1 MSVVLAFEEVG
12 PCRVQLKIEVP
23 APAVEA
29 ESARVTADYG
39 RKARIPGFRKGKVP
53 AALVRQHFGHEIEHE
68 VVERLVPR
76 YWRQAAAEKS
86 LDPLG
91 APAVDQIDLKPG
103 QPLTFNAVVE
113 VRPKIELR
121 NYRDFALPTP
131 DVEPSREEIAKAI
144 EDLRRG
150 HARWTA
156 VERAAG
162 AGDVVKASVTET
174 TGGAEAEAQESEFE
188 IGSARVWPE
197 VSVAATGLAA
207 GQSARFTRREGEGE
221 EAKERTFE
229 IRVLEVREAHLP
241 AADLEF
247 AKHFGSFETFEAFET
262 DVARRIRAGKQDE
275 ARHVREQA
283 MLDQL
288 TERHPMELPEGVV
301 HHETEDLLREYAEN
315 LARRGVDL
323 EKAGIDWQTMG
334 EQAKPHAE
342 RRVRA
347 RLLLDAIAFAEKID
361 VAEPEFEQALALLA
375 RVQGVPAQGLR
386 QRLDESGEL
395 AGLRARMRREKT
407 VRFLLGEETS
417 APAPEPAAGAGD

>member
-12 PCRVQLKIEVP
+12 PCRVQLRIEVP

-29 ESARVTADYG
+29 ETARVTADYG

-68 VVERLVPR
+68 VIERLVPR

-91 APAVDQIDLKPG
+91 APAVEKVELKAG
-103 QPLTFNAVVE
+103 EALTFDAVVE

-121 NYRDFALPTP
+121 NYRDFALPE
-131 DVEPSREEIAKAI
+131 VALEPTREEIDKAI
-144 EDLRRG
+144 ADLRHG
-150 HARWTA
+150 HAQWAA
-156 VERAAG
+156 VERPAAAG
-162 AGDVVKASVTET
+162 DAVRARVVEATEAGNAEPQET
-174 TGGAEAEAQESEFE
+174 EFE
-188 IGSARVWPE
+188 LGAPRVWPE
-197 VSVAATGLAA
+197 VSAAATGLAA
-207 GQSARFTRREGEGE
+207 GQSAPFTRREGEGD
-221 EAKERTFE
+221 EARERTFE
-229 IRVLEVREAHLP
+229 IHVVEVKEAHLP
-241 AADLEF
+241 EADLEF
-247 AKHFGSFETFEAFET
+247 ARHFGTFETLEAFEA
-262 DVARRIRAGKQDE
+262 DVARRIRVAKQDE
-275 ARHVREQA
+275 ARRVREQA

-301 HHETEDLLREYAEN
+301 HHETEDLLREYAEG

-323 EKAGIDWQTMG
+323 EKAEIDWQSMG
-334 EQAKPHAE
+334 EQARPHAE

-347 RLLLDAIAFAEKID
+347 RLLLDAVAVQERIE

-375 RVQGVPAQGLR
+375 RVQGVATPALR

-407 VRFLLGEETS
+407 VRLLLGEEPP
-417 APAPEPAAGAGD
+417 PAAETAGAGA

>member
-12 PCRVQLKIEVP
+12 PCRVQLRIEVP

-68 VVERLVPR
+68 VIERLVPR

-91 APAVDQIDLKPG
+91 APSVENVELKPG
-103 QPLTFNAVVE
+103 QPLTFSAVVE

-121 NYRDFALPTP
+121 NYRDFALPQP
-131 DVEPSREEIAKAI
+131 EVEPSRDEVEKAI
-144 EDLRRG
+144 AELRRG
-150 HARWTA
+150 HAEWVA

-162 AGDVVKASVTET
+162 AGDRVRASVGEV
-174 TGGAEAEAQESEFE
+174 AADAAADPQESEFE
-188 IGSARVWPE
+188 IGAPRVWPE
-197 VSVAATGLAA
+197 VSAAATGLAA
-207 GQSARFTRREGEGE
+207 GQFARFIRREGEGD
-221 EAKERTFE
+221 EARERSFE
-229 IRVLEVREAHLP
+229 IRVLEVKEARLP

-247 AKHFGSFETFEAFET
+247 AKHFGSFDTFEAFEV

-275 ARHVREQA
+275 ARHLREQA

-288 TERHPMELPEGVV
+288 TERHPMELPVGVV
-301 HHETEDLLREYAEN
+301 HHETEDLLREYAEG
-315 LARRGVDL
+315 LARRGLDL
-323 EKAGIDWQTMG
+323 EKAEIDWQSMG
-334 EQAKPHAE
+334 EQARPHAE

-347 RLLLDAIAFAEKID
+347 RLLLDAIATQERIE
-361 VAEPEFEQALALLA
+361 VAEPEFEQALAILA
-375 RVQGVPAQGLR
+375 RVQGVATHALR
-386 QRLDESGEL
+386 QRLDEGGEL

-407 VRFLLGEETS
+407 VRFLLGED
-417 APAPEPAAGAGD
+417 ALPAAPEPGAGA